1 MTRPA
6 RRVRSMIMRLFIGA
20 MVTSFSIF
28 TAMVVI
34 FSFSLED
41 DIFELQV
48 REAADAFVAE
58 YPATGATS
66 GTLKALDMTYYIGT
80 DAMPDWLRTEVERGE
95 RYGVFEVFAEEH
107 GHFHAVVRTLA
118 DGRKLYVFFN
128 ARRFIQSTP
137 QIKGFLMV
145 IGGMAILGILIS
157 LFFLARMSR
166 KVSAPLEHMAD
177 ILSDGDSVA
186 GRLSIPESAPREL
199 KLLARA
205 LEDRETR
212 ISELIARESQFNRD
226 VSHELRTPLAV
237 AYGAAEVLEE
247 KACGE
252 NRALKRLKA
261 AVKDMQQLTEGI
273 LWLGRDASHAQAC
286 DLAAVCEG
294 SIRAYGHLVGERP
307 VTVRVAC
314 EGVVMPVPEA
324 VARVIVGNILRNA
337 LSYTDEGEVAVL
349 ASDGRLEIS
358 DTGIGFGKA
367 DRGREGFG
375 VGLALVSRLC
385 SHFGISFEVAPRDG
399 GGTSA
404 TLTWR

>member
-34 FSFSLED
+34 FGFSLED

-58 YPATGATS
+58 NPATGATS

-95 RYGVFEVFAEEH
+95 RYGVFEVFGEEH

-247 KACGE
+247 KASGE
-252 NRALKRLKA
+252 NRALQRLKA

-273 LWLGRDASHAQAC
+273 LWLGRDASRVQAC
-286 DLAAVCEG
+286 DLTAVCAS
-294 SIRAYGHLVGERP
+294 SIHAYGQLVGDRP
-307 VTVRVAC
+307 VTVRLDC
-314 EGVVMPVPEA
+314 KGVVMPVPEA
-324 VARVIVGNILRNA
+324 VAHVIVGNILRNA
-337 LSYTDEGEVAVL
+337 LSYTDEGEIAVL
-349 ASDGRLEIS
+349 GADGRLEIS
-358 DTGIGFGKA
+358 DTGVGFGKA
-367 DRGREGFG
+367 DPGREGFG

-385 SHFGISFEVAPRDG
+385 GHFGISFDVAPREG

-404 TLTWR
+404 TLTWS

>member
-28 TAMVVI
+28 TAMVVL

-58 YPATGATS
+58 NPAPVSAS
-66 GTLKALDMTYYIGT
+66 GTLAALDMTYYIGT
-80 DAMPDWLRTEVERGE
+80 DAMPDWLRTEVDRRPRDGL
-95 RYGVFEVFAEEH
+95 FEVFGEEH
-107 GHFHAVVRTLA
+107 GHFHATVRTLD

-145 IGGMAILGILIS
+145 IGGMAVLGTLIS

-186 GRLSIPESAPREL
+186 GRINIPGSAPREL
-199 KLLARA
+199 TLLARA
-205 LEDRETR
+205 LEERETR

-237 AYGAAEVLEE
+237 AYGAVEVMED
-247 KACGE
+247 KGAGE
-252 NRALKRLKA
+252 SRALKRLKA

-273 LWLGRDASHAQAC
+273 LWLGRDAGRAQAC
-286 DLAAVCEG
+286 DLATVSES
-294 SIRAYGHLVGERP
+294 SIRAYGHLVADRP
-307 VTVRVAC
+307 VVVRTDC
-314 EGVVMPVPEA
+314 EGVAMPVPEA

-337 LSYTDEGEVAVL
+337 FSYTDEGEVVVL

-385 SHFGISFEVAPRDG
+385 SHFGISLEVALRDG

>member
-20 MVTSFSIF
+20 MVSSFSIF

-48 REAADAFVAE
+48 HEAADAFVAE
-58 YPATGATS
+58 NPATGATS

-95 RYGVFEVFAEEH
+95 RYGVFEVFGEEH

-145 IGGMAILGILIS
+145 IGGMAILGMLIS

-205 LEDRETR
+205 LEERETR
-212 ISELIARESQFNRD
+212 IHELIARESQFNRD

-247 KACGE
+247 KGSGE

-273 LWLGRDASHAQAC
+273 LWLGRDASREQAC
-286 DLAAVCEG
+286 DLAAVCAS
-294 SIRAYGHLVGERP
+294 SIHAYGHLVGDRP
-307 VTVRVAC
+307 VTVRLDC
-314 EGVVMPVPEA
+314 KGVVMPVPEA
-324 VARVIVGNILRNA
+324 VAHVIVGNILRNA
-337 LSYTDEGEVAVL
+337 LSYTDEGEIAVL
-349 ASDGRLEIS
+349 GADGRLEIS

-367 DRGREGFG
+367 DPGREGFG

-385 SHFGISFEVAPRDG
+385 SHFGIDFDVAPRDG
-399 GGTSA
+399 GGTCA